1 MFWIDILFSEVLL
14 LSSLISAFIS
24 SEIAEE
30 DFSINFGLL
39 FFSGDEGSNGFCA
52 IDEKFFGGD
61 SCLFGV
67 LSDSSSL
74 LLL

>member
-1 MFWIDILFSEVLL
+1 MNFLESYH
-14 LSSLISAFIS
+14 FIS
-24 SEIAEE
+24 SEIEEE

-39 FFSGDEGSNGFCA
+39 FFSGDEESNGFCA
-52 IDEKFFGGD
+52 IDDKFFGGD